1 MRTIWLCLDLVPSDK
16 KSIAVFNKIDL
27 PDADTRFKIEARTS
41 VSIEISALREFGIK
55 KLKREVTAQ
64 LPHRA
69 EVDGIGITRQRHQD
83 CLLRIAK
90 SGAVAEELLR
100 SSQPDECVVAEL
112 QDALNALSEMLGE
125 TAEEGVLD
133 SIFSQFCIGK

>member
-1 MRTIWLCLDLVPSDK
+1 M
-16 KSIAVFNKIDL
+16 A
-27 PDADTRFKIEARTS
+27 
-41 VSIEISALREFGIK
+41 
-55 KLKREVTAQ
+55 AQ

-69 EVDGIGITRQRHQD
+69 EIDGIGITRQRHQD
-83 CLLRIAK
+83 CLLRVAK
-90 SGAVAEELLR
+90 SSAVAEELMR

-125 TAEEGVLD
+125 TVEEEVLD